1 VTGSTLDRQ
10 VVPALE
16 ATMAYDED
24 IRPADVLLVNV
35 TRYKEVSYWAR
46 EFKCTPDQLR
56 DAVKAAGTS
65 AAAVKAYLD
74 KR

>member
-1 VTGSTLDRQ
+1 MAENR
-10 VVPALE
+10 LE
-16 ATMAYDED
+16 TA
-24 IRPADVLLVNV
+24 PADSQRVNV
-35 TRYKEVSYWAR
+35 TRFSEVRYWAK

-65 AAAVKAYLD
+65 ASAVREHLA

>member
-1 VTGSTLDRQ
+1 MSHDDQL
-10 VVPALE
+10 
-16 ATMAYDED
+16 
-24 IRPADVLLVNV
+24 RPADLGRVNV
-35 TRYKEVSYWAR
+35 TRYIEIRYWAR

-65 AAAVKAYLD
+65 ADAVKAYLA